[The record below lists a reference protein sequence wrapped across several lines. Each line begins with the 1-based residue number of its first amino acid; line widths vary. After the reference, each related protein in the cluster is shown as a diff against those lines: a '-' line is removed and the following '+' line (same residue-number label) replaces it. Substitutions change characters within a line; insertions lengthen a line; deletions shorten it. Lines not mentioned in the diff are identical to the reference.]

1 MNIEIDSNRN
11 SNENNTSNRTESV
24 VERGTGLGTDTV
36 KVRITWA
43 GTGSLIKYLVGK
55 VTEKQ

>member
-36 KVRITWA
+36 
-43 GTGSLIKYLVGK
+43 
-55 VTEKQ
+55 